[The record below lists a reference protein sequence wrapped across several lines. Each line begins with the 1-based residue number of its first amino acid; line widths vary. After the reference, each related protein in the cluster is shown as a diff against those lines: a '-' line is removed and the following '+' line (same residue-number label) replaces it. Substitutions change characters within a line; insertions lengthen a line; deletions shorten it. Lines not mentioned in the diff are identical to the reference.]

1 MSSYKE
7 ICWKILVDRTE
18 HAPICWRTLGSIIL
32 AICWLS
38 LAICDGFTFLLM
50 SPPEIEKKKIEWER
64 GWEDIRFCYKK
75 VIFVCPL
82 AYFKYVPLSVHEKIC
97 RMVFDHGDQ
106 SRTEEILQG
115 ANLNSKEPK
124 WTFSRAGKRANHKI
138 DKAKQLI
145 FVKRAKLP
153 LNKPLIPPIFFTIA
167 ANLVYCDKSSCTS
180 RTDTPQPRATRVER
194 PGWRENSF
202 APLGLSSSEN
212 EKSRRVLTRKL
223 KVSVN
228 KPSSYSALHCTTLL
242 NTIARAV

>member
-1 MSSYKE
+1 MGVRVRRHPLLLQESHFCLPFGLPQVCTLVSSRKNMHNGF
-7 ICWKILVDRTE
+7 WSRV
-18 HAPICWRTLGSIIL
+18 PI
-32 AICWLS
+32 
-38 LAICDGFTFLLM
+38 
-50 SPPEIEKKKIEWER
+50 
-64 GWEDIRFCYKK
+64 
-75 VIFVCPL
+75 
-82 AYFKYVPLSVHEKIC
+82 
-97 RMVFDHGDQ
+97 
-106 SRTEEILQG
+106 RTEEILQG

-212 EKSRRVLTRKL
+212 EKSRRILTRKL

-228 KPSSYSALHCTTLL
+228 KPFYSALHCTILL
-242 NTIARAV
+242 NTIARAVWNCSFSVWGQTLLA

>member
-1 MSSYKE
+1 MFALWLTSSMYS
-7 ICWKILVDRTE
+7 CQ
-18 HAPICWRTLGSIIL
+18 
-32 AICWLS
+32 
-38 LAICDGFTFLLM
+38 FT
-50 SPPEIEKKKIEWER
+50 I
-64 GWEDIRFCYKK
+64 
-75 VIFVCPL
+75 
-82 AYFKYVPLSVHEKIC
+82 KIC
-97 RMVFDHGDQ
+97 TMVFDHGYQ
-106 SRTEEILQG
+106 SEQRKYY
-115 ANLNSKEPK
+115 KEPI
-124 WTFSRAGKRANHKI
+124 WTQRNRSELFSRAGKRANHKI

-180 RTDTPQPRATRVER
+180 RTDTPLPRATRVER

-212 EKSRRVLTRKL
+212 EKSRRVLTWKL

>member
-1 MSSYKE
+1 M
-7 ICWKILVDRTE
+7 
-18 HAPICWRTLGSIIL
+18 
-32 AICWLS
+32 
-38 LAICDGFTFLLM
+38 
-50 SPPEIEKKKIEWER
+50 
-64 GWEDIRFCYKK
+64 
-75 VIFVCPL
+75 
-82 AYFKYVPLSVHEKIC
+82 
-97 RMVFDHGDQ
+97 
-106 SRTEEILQG
+106 
-115 ANLNSKEPK
+115 
-124 WTFSRAGKRANHKI
+124 GKRANHKI
-138 DKAKQLI
+138 DKVKQLM

-153 LNKPLIPPIFFTIA
+153 LNNPLIPPIFFTIA

-180 RTDTPQPRATRVER
+180 RTDTPLPRATRVER